1 MNAAWTVRIVGWL
14 PLPTLGILACTV
26 PPRAP
31 VSRTEQQVPP
41 GEHRTP
47 AAPRNEPGHLHQE
60 AAPNLPELA
69 SPDIVLPADRL
80 HERVDGAATLL
91 QTLGCHKLSYWRVET
106 PPADLEVLEFDSPA
120 GARAA
125 LDRDSGGDRTAE
137 GPGEERWGNEQCVF
151 FCRGGVYVR
160 LIADDLEHSAALR
173 RLSEQIDRA
182 IVAGSHR

>member
-80 HERVDGAATLL
+80 HERVDGA
-91 QTLGCHKLSYWRVET
+91 LG
-106 PPADLEVLEFDSPA
+106 PQA
-120 GARAA
+120 GLRS
-125 LDRDSGGDRTAE
+125 DRIISSTSHDR
-137 GPGEERWGNEQCVF
+137 
-151 FCRGGVYVR
+151 
-160 LIADDLEHSAALR
+160 
-173 RLSEQIDRA
+173 
-182 IVAGSHR
+182 GSWMK